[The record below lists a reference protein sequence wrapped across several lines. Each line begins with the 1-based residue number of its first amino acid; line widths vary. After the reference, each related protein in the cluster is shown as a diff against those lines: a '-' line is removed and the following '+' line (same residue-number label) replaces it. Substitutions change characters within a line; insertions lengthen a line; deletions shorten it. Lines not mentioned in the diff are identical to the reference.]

1 MKIYDI
7 SLPISPG
14 MPVWPGDPSV
24 ELKQI
29 SSIQYGDHANVS
41 QIKMSVHTGTHID
54 APNHFIN
61 LGKTINQL
69 PLEKLIGQVLVIEI
83 DEENDII
90 TESVLTNHHDW
101 PILNSGKKVLF
112 KTRNSILWKTHPNE
126 FQSDYVGIDKSG
138 AACLADLALDL
149 IGMDYLSVTPF
160 NETLEPHQ
168 ILLAQ
173 DIILLEGINLSEIDP
188 GIYQLYCLPLN
199 IENCDG
205 APARAILMQ

>member
-7 SLPISPG
+7 SLPISPR
-14 MPVWPGDPSV
+14 MPVWPGDPPV
-24 ELKQI
+24 ELKQM
-29 SSIQYGDHANVS
+29 SSIEKGDHANVS

-61 LGKTINQL
+61 SGKTINQL

-83 DEENDII
+83 DEEIDIL
-90 TESVLTNHHDW
+90 TESVLTHHQDW
-101 PILNSGKKVLF
+101 RILTGQKKVLF
-112 KTRNSILWKTHPNE
+112 KTRNSSLWKTHPTA

-138 AACLADLALDL
+138 ADCLASLGLDL

-168 ILLAQ
+168 VMLAH
-173 DIILLEGINLSEIDP
+173 DIILLEGINLSEIGR
-188 GIYQLYCLPLN
+188 GIYQLFCLPLN

-205 APARAILMQ
+205 SPARAILIQ